1 MLPYII
7 KEKLFMA
14 LVLYDKEMKAFDQNP
29 LRSFHDGFTGEIFEE
44 KFYIKNLDK
53 SRYYTDITL
62 EPKFKSD
69 YKDLGEYGDTGW
81 SIKLMY
87 GERRP
92 TDEEWSLMPPGAMVN
107 IPDIGSVDR
116 ADTIRRHPIWVR
128 IFCPGNTLA
137 QIKTNMFID
146 ITYYEK
152 VVNV

>member
-1 MLPYII
+1 
-7 KEKLFMA
+7 MA
-14 LVLYDKEMKAFDQNP
+14 LVLFDKKMKAYDANP
-29 LRSFHDGFTGEIFEE
+29 LRTFHDGFTGEIFEE

-69 YKDLGEYGDTGW
+69 YLDLAELGDTGW
-81 SIKLMY
+81 GIKLMY
-87 GERRP
+87 GERMP
-92 TDEEWSLMPPGAMVN
+92 TEEEWSLAPPGGMIN
-107 IPDIGSVDR
+107 IPDIGNKSK

-128 IFCPGNTLA
+128 IFCPGNTKA
-137 QIKTNMFID
+137 QIKSNMLID